1 MPLVA
6 AGITFSPLLELI
18 GAAEL
23 ATSLAILALLIIF
36 VTIKGITYRIGR
48 ILLTVSA
55 ICLIIGMGFTYLY
68 AVSEFSGYYL
78 VIIPQMV
85 RFHGIANALGFAL
98 CSLLALNILRFQ
110 RP

>member
-1 MPLVA
+1 M
-6 AGITFSPLLELI
+6 
-18 GAAEL
+18 
-23 ATSLAILALLIIF
+23 
-36 VTIKGITYRIGR
+36 GR

-68 AVSEFSGYYL
+68 AVSEFSGHYL

-85 RFHGIANALGFAL
+85 RFHGITNALGFAM
-98 CSLLALNILRFQ
+98 CGLLTLNMLRFQ